1 MPSSP
6 PTNKRFRSEIL
17 RKPVSFL
24 IAIAWLSAAFILIPK
39 GFGEGWHVVMKL
51 SGFLLLFIA
60 ALGRIW
66 AYAFIGGR
74 KNSEL
79 CQDGPFSLCRNPL
92 YFFSFLGVCGM
103 GLALQS
109 FMLFAVGVIVFL
121 TYYYFVIRAEER
133 RLRELFGESFAT
145 YCREVPRF
153 WPRLNKVV
161 MPDSV
166 TLPSKLFTRNLTEVF
181 WFLAVIVFIE
191 LIEMGKFD
199 QWWPTISTQI
209 W

>member
-1 MPSSP
+1 MTSSP
-6 PTNKRFRSEIL
+6 STTKRFRSEIL

-24 IAIAWLSAAFILIPK
+24 IASAWLASAFILIPK
-39 GFGEGWHVVMKL
+39 GFSESWHIVMKL
-51 SGFLLLFIA
+51 SGFLFLFLA

-66 AYAFIGGR
+66 SYGFIGGR
-74 KNSEL
+74 KNTEL

-92 YFFSFLGVCGM
+92 YFFSFLGVCGV

-109 FMLFAVGVIVFL
+109 FMLFTVGVIVFL
-121 TYYYFVIRAEER
+121 TYYHFVIRAEER
-133 RLRELFGESFAT
+133 RLHELFGEPYAT

-153 WPRLNKVV
+153 WPRLQKVI

-181 WFLAVIVFIE
+181 WFLAVIVIIE
-191 LIEMGKFD
+191 LIEMGKLD
-199 QWWPTISTQI
+199 QWWPTISTGI